1 MVFKDFAARFC
12 THYFMTTVAELV
24 NELHAVSIIAN
35 KRHIQTF
42 EKENMTIR
50 RMTEMKRYMIET
62 LI

>member
-1 MVFKDFAARFC
+1 
-12 THYFMTTVAELV
+12 MTTVAELV

-50 RMTEMKRYMIET
+50 RMTEMKRYIIET